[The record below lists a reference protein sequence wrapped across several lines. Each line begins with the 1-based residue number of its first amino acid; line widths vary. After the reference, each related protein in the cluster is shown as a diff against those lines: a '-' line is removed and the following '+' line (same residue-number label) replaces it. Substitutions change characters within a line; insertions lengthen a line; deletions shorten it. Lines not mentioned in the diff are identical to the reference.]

1 MASPELAITKATLSA
16 TLFRADPVS
25 LNRAAVDD
33 FFSLLD
39 NAIIQCSRQ
48 NVQKCKAWIVE
59 NIVPSTARCTALG
72 KFWAVLSKNLAVEN
86 GGKRPSTKRR
96 RLHLLYIA
104 NDVLFHEVVRQS
116 NRKLGEAWAGIL
128 PAMIGNA
135 AAFDNCPK
143 HKTKLGGLINLWEEK
158 AYFSP
163 ELIAQL
169 RTALSNGSAEITAV
183 NLELSESSLKLA
195 KDAPYILPSFH
206 GDASVPWY
214 DLPAGTWLPHIT
226 PNSSRP
232 MIPDQVRPIQLAAGP
247 AEKRVVDAVKML
259 LKDADYIYSK
269 DSEPSD
275 DLHTGYSE
283 MGERILLDEITGE
296 VIGGESYYG
305 WSRQFCERMRDRLKK
320 SKSSAERSR
329 SASKSRPRSRSR
341 NLSQDRSRSS
351 SPPSFK
357 RPRLSSRSRSRSRS
371 YSHSRSRSRSY
382 SRSRSPGRSHGRGRD
397 HSHGQGSRSRSPAGR
412 YGSNERPDSRFRQYD
427 DRPPQQPPSIPPVPF
442 PPPPPPNSIGL
453 PFPLPPPPPP
463 LPLGGF
469 PQPWTP
475 GSLPP
480 PPFGATPD
488 GWVPPPPPNVVAH
501 FMNMNQ
507 FPIGSVPQPPQPPQP
522 PLHNNQY
529 GRGNGGYRG
538 RGRGGY
544 GRGGYR
550 GQY

>member
-1 MASPELAITKATLSA
+1 M
-16 TLFRADPVS
+16 
-25 LNRAAVDD
+25 
-33 FFSLLD
+33 
-39 NAIIQCSRQ
+39 
-48 NVQKCKAWIVE
+48 
-59 NIVPSTARCTALG
+59 PSTARCTALG

-86 GGKRPSTKRR
+86 DGKRPSAKRR

-104 NDVLFHEVVRQS
+104 NDVLFHEAVRQS

-143 HKTKLGGLINLWEEK
+143 HKTKLSGLIDLWEDK
-158 AYFSP
+158 ADFSP
-163 ELIAQL
+163 ELVTRL

-206 GDASVPWY
+206 GDASIPWY

-232 MIPDQVRPIQLAAGP
+232 MIPDQIRPIQLAAGP

-259 LKDADYIYSK
+259 LKDADYIYAK

-283 MGERILLDEITGE
+283 MGERIILDEITGE

-305 WSRQFCERMRDRLKK
+305 WSRQFCERMRERLEK
-320 SKSSAERSR
+320 SKKPSAERLR
-329 SASKSRPRSRSR
+329 STSKSRPRSRSR
-341 NLSQDRSRSS
+341 SLSQDRSRSS

-357 RPRLSSRSRSRSRS
+357 RPRLSSRSRSRSRQRDRS
-371 YSHSRSRSRSY
+371 YSHSRSRSRSH
-382 SRSRSPGRSHGRGRD
+382 SRSRSPSRPRGRDRD
-397 HSHGQGSRSRSPAGR
+397 HSHGHDSRSRSPSGK
-412 YGSNERPDSRFRQYD
+412 YGSNERPDSRFRSVPRQYD
-427 DRPPQQPPSIPPVPF
+427 DRPPQISQPPPMPPIPFPP
-442 PPPPPPNSIGL
+442 PPPPPPNSIGF

-463 LPLGGF
+463 LPLGGGF
-469 PQPWTP
+469 PQQWTP
-475 GSLPP
+475 GTAPP
-480 PPFGATPD
+480 APYGVPQD
-488 GWVPPPPPNVVAH
+488 GWVPPPPNMVAH
-501 FMNMNQ
+501 FMNLNQ
-507 FPIGSVPQPPQPPQP
+507 FPAGSVPQPPQPPQP

>member
-1 MASPELAITKATLSA
+1 MNTVAGGGAYYFAKQQIRADRQAKLEAHRQKTAANKALEFEAASVAPSTGANNGGPARTDNAGSPSQEASNDPAATRHAPATESQRLAITKATLSA

-48 NVQKCKAWIVE
+48 NVQKCKAWIVD

-86 GGKRPSTKRR
+86 DGKRPSTKRR

-104 NDVLFHEVVRQS
+104 NDVLFHEIVRQS
-116 NRKLGEAWAGIL
+116 NSRLGGALAGVL
-128 PAMIGNA
+128 PTMLGNA

-143 HKTKLGGLINLWEEK
+143 HKTKLGGLIDLWEEK

-163 ELIAQL
+163 ELVTKL
-169 RTALSNGSAEITAV
+169 RSALAKGSAEIAAQ
-183 NLELSESSLKLA
+183 NIEPSESSLKLA
-195 KDAPYILPSFH
+195 KDAPYVLPSFH
-206 GDASVPWY
+206 GDASTPWY
-214 DLPAGTWLPHIT
+214 DLPAATWLPHIT

-247 AEKRVVDAVKML
+247 ADKRVVDAVKVL

-269 DSEPSD
+269 DSEPND
-275 DLHTGYSE
+275 DPHVGLSE
-283 MGERILLDEITGE
+283 LGERVILDEITGDP
-296 VIGGESYYG
+296 VGGESYYG
-305 WSRQFCERMRDRLKK
+305 WSRQFCERMRERLNK
-320 SKSSAERSR
+320 SAKPSANHSQ

-341 NLSQDRSRSS
+341 SS
-351 SPPSFK
+351 IAP
-357 RPRLSSRSRSRSRS
+357 
-371 YSHSRSRSRSY
+371 
-382 SRSRSPGRSHGRGRD
+382 
-397 HSHGQGSRSRSPAGR
+397 
-412 YGSNERPDSRFRQYD
+412 
-427 DRPPQQPPSIPPVPF
+427 
-442 PPPPPPNSIGL
+442 
-453 PFPLPPPPPP
+453 
-463 LPLGGF
+463 
-469 PQPWTP
+469 
-475 GSLPP
+475 
-480 PPFGATPD
+480 
-488 GWVPPPPPNVVAH
+488 
-501 FMNMNQ
+501 
-507 FPIGSVPQPPQPPQP
+507 PPQPPQ
-522 PLHNNQY
+522 LHNNQY

>member
-72 KFWAVLSKNLAVEN
+72 KFWAVLSKNLAMEN
-86 GGKRPSTKRR
+86 DGKRPSTKRR

-143 HKTKLGGLINLWEEK
+143 HKTKLGGLINLWEKK

-163 ELIAQL
+163 ELVAQL

-283 MGERILLDEITGE
+283 MGERIILDEITGE

-305 WSRQFCERMRDRLKK
+305 WSRQFCERMKERLKK
-320 SKSSAERSR
+320 SKKASGERSR
-329 SASKSRPRSRSR
+329 SASKLRPRSRSR
-341 NLSQDRSRSS
+341 SRSQDRSRSS

-357 RPRLSSRSRSRSRS
+357 
-371 YSHSRSRSRSY
+371 
-382 SRSRSPGRSHGRGRD
+382 
-397 HSHGQGSRSRSPAGR
+397 
-412 YGSNERPDSRFRQYD
+412 
-427 DRPPQQPPSIPPVPF
+427 PF
-442 PPPPPPNSIGL
+442 PQG
-453 PFPLPPPPPP
+453 
-463 LPLGGF
+463 
-469 PQPWTP
+469 WTP
-475 GSLPP
+475 GMVPP
-480 PPFGATPD
+480 PPFGAPQD
-488 GWVPPPPPNVVAH
+488 GWVPPPPNVVAH
-501 FMNMNQ
+501 LMNMNQ
-507 FPIGSVPQPPQPPQP
+507 FPAGSVPQPPQPPQP
-522 PLHNNQY
+522 PQHNNQY

>member
-39 NAIIQCSRQ
+39 NAIVQCSRQ

-86 GGKRPSTKRR
+86 DGKRPSTKRR

-104 NDVLFHEVVRQS
+104 NDVLYHAVVRQS

-143 HKTKLGGLINLWEEK
+143 HKSKLSELIKLWEDK

-163 ELIAQL
+163 EVVAQL

-206 GDASVPWY
+206 GDASVPW
-214 DLPAGTWLPHIT
+214 
-226 PNSSRP
+226 P

-247 AEKRVVDAVKML
+247 AEKRVVDAVKTL

-269 DSEPSD
+269 DSDPGD

-283 MGERILLDEITGE
+283 MGERIILDEITGE

-305 WSRQFCERMRDRLKK
+305 WSRQFCELAAKVKIKKPLPGSIPKLLSAFVQAPEALIAFPESQPTTSRDQ
-320 SKSSAERSR
+320 SR
-329 SASKSRPRSRSR
+329 
-341 NLSQDRSRSS
+341 D
-351 SPPSFK
+351 
-357 RPRLSSRSRSRSRS
+357 
-371 YSHSRSRSRSY
+371 HDG
-382 SRSRSPGRSHGRGRD
+382 RSRSPGGKYSG
-397 HSHGQGSRSRSPAGR
+397 
-412 YGSNERPDSRFRQYD
+412 NERPGSRFRSYD
-427 DRPPQQPPSIPPVPF
+427 DRPPQPSQPTSVPHMPF
-442 PPPPPPNSIGL
+442 PPPPPPPNSMGF

-469 PQPWTP
+469 PQSWTP
-475 GSLPP
+475 GTVPP
-480 PPFGATPD
+480 PPFNAPQD
-488 GWVPPPPPNVVAH
+488 GWVPPPPPPNVVAH
-501 FMNMNQ
+501 LMSMNQ
-507 FPIGSVPQPPQPPQP
+507 FPAGPVPQPPQPPQP
-522 PLHNNQY
+522 PLHNNHY